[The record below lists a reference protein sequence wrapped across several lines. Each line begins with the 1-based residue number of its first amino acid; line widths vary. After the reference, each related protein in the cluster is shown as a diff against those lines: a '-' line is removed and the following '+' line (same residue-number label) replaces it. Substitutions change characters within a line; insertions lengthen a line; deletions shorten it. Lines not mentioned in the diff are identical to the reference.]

1 MKVSDF
7 GNDID
12 ILRGF
17 NKKCVDLILKGQS
30 YNEVTSGLCTNDK
43 QMIFLE
49 LARIYY
55 NMGEYDKGD
64 KVLRE
69 VEKCKPKTKEVID
82 LLNEARTNKLFYKYR
97 GR

>member
-1 MKVSDF
+1 
-7 GNDID
+7 
-12 ILRGF
+12 
-17 NKKCVDLILKGQS
+17 
-30 YNEVTSGLCTNDK
+30 
-43 QMIFLE
+43 MIFLE